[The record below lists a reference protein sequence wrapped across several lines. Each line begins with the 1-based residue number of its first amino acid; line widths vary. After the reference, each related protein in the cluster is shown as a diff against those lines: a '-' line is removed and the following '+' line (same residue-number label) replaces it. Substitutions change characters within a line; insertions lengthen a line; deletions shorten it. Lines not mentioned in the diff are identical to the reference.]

1 MNKLLNRFAWGVSIT
16 LWSTLGWYLG
26 WFFGFYRMENIFFV
40 IILTFLI
47 KKTLFSSSFI
57 EDRLVYFAEILK
69 EEYIRSRDNSWIIS
83 TEEKI
88 KNFNSE
94 ENVEKIE
101 EIKNIEKEDKNLE
114 KIEEIKIV
122 EKENKIFEKKEIKSV
137 EKEDKN
143 LEEIEE
149 IKNVEKENRIFEKIV
164 EKKLEPSKIDILI
177 EKIKKYIIWNTVSFI
192 WGVFLF
198 FGVISL
204 LKITGWAF
212 WIWLW
217 PFWQMILWFVIWF
230 VVFLIWVFLD
240 KKWNKNEAF
249 ILMWLSILINYAVI
263 LAWRY
268 FIWDDLTWNNWYLSS
283 LVAFVFLI
291 LNTIFAIV
299 VSLFYTSKALLIFSF
314 IFAYINPFI
323 INWGPQTEP
332 YMLLW
337 YSFIISL
344 WALFI
349 SYKSELIKSNKM
361 LFFSFIFWNLLFLI
375 ADFSDS
381 IWWSA
386 KIIITAIFSIIT
398 ILILR
403 KKENYWDSVVKIFIL
418 TYIFIILNLWDSTIV
433 LPWDTFN
440 SINFKNIL
448 SEKLSFI
455 VYFSIIIWL
464 FVSNLKLI
472 KSDFGINLLKIIL
485 FFPLLILLMIL
496 FSWNL
501 LFAPFILG
509 VTVIWYLAWFIFLQ
523 KILSNVFSYI
533 IFWVLAVFIFL
544 FNYNLNV
551 EIILKKPENIDLIS
565 FISVL
570 FTAFIFLF
578 SSYYYSIKKNLV
590 NLYAIWTIGSIL
602 ILVWNIINKDSNM
615 LFYIS
620 IIAIIIFTIAN
631 WIMPFV
637 NNRLLKKQNFN
648 SLIIWSLAGVWFIW
662 FEIFNFQEWSF
673 SEMMMWFMFV
683 WLAILYFL
691 QAFFITE
698 KIWVKKMQKD
708 EDLKN
713 IFYTFAWISI
723 SLFSIAIAFIFS
735 QYPEIITVT
744 WLFEAT
750 ILYYFYSK
758 NSSDKLF
765 AWATVLFL
773 IWLTKFWILIDKVKS
788 EDYMFLISFSIILA
802 SFILNLFFINK
813 ANKIKV
819 FPNKNITWDIFHNIL
834 HLIWMWIM
842 GLLLIKII
850 PSSGHWW
857 SILWISVFLTILGSF
872 YAKLNF
878 KILKFI
884 FIALITIF
892 SIYHLEKV
900 DNIFYKLN
908 SDELNYLKIIQ
919 YIVSI
924 IIISN
929 IFIWKKINILNNKIN
944 FNKILLFILSI
955 YTFLISNIYILD
967 IFEKFLGNYS
977 LTIYW
982 GLIAVLLLLLGITKD
997 IIKYRAIWLYFLVLT
1012 TLKVIYDIQ
1021 DLWSSTAQI
1030 LIYIIL
1036 WGLLLLVSTLYTRKY
1051 WNNILLEMKF
1061 SSFIDEKENKEEE
1074 KKDFESSSEWQV
1086 IKNTKNNIDENIN
1099 KEIDKNKEIDE
1110 NINKEIDKNK
1120 EIDEGIKN
1128 DKVKDIQKKE
1138 KNNFFME
1145 KLTKIDVSNIKV
1157 IRFFPNKSENF
1168 TIRAKNIMRLAVS
1181 IEWKM
1186 KKNNF
1191 KPWELLE
1198 VYNHVIKNYK
1208 TKLSR
1213 REYDKIRT
1221 SIKMFIDEWGRIEI
1235 VEK

>member
-1 MNKLLNRFAWGVSIT
+1 MNKLLNRFAWVLSLSFWFIIAFIIIWSDSYR
-16 LWSTLGWYLG
+16 LWDD
-26 WFFGFYRMENIFFV
+26 EV
-40 IILTFLI
+40 IMSACFWLIAWFLI
-47 KKTLFSSSFI
+47 KKILFSSNFI
-57 EDRLVYFAEILK
+57 EDRVVHFAEILK
-69 EEYIRSRDNSWIIS
+69 EEYIRSSRDNSWIIS
-83 TEEKI
+83 TEEEI
-88 KNFNSE
+88 ENFNVE
-94 ENVEKIE
+94 EIVEKID
-101 EIKNIEKEDKNLE
+101 EIKNIEKADKILE
-114 KIEEIKIV
+114 KT
-122 EKENKIFEKKEIKSV
+122 
-137 EKEDKN
+137 
-143 LEEIEE
+143 
-149 IKNVEKENRIFEKIV
+149 V
-164 EKKLEPSKIDILI
+164 EKKLEPSKINILI

-192 WGVFLF
+192 WGAFLF

-204 LKITGWAF
+204 LKITGWVF
-212 WIWLW
+212 WVWLW
-217 PFWQMILWFVIWF
+217 PFWQIILWFIIWF
-230 VVFLIWVFLD
+230 WIFWIWVFLD
-240 KKWNKNEAF
+240 KKWSKNEAF
-249 ILMWLSILINYAVI
+249 ILIWLSILINYAVI

-268 FIWDDLTWNNWYLSS
+268 LIWDDLSWNNWYLSS
-283 LVAFVFLI
+283 VVTFVFLI

-299 VSLFYTSKALLIFSF
+299 ISIFYESKALLIFSF

-323 INWGPQTEP
+323 INWSTQTEP
-332 YMLLW
+332 YTLLW

-349 SYKSELIKSNKM
+349 SYKSELIKNNKI

-375 ADFSDS
+375 ADFSDW

-403 KKENYWDSVVKIFIL
+403 KKENSWDSVVKIFIL
-418 TYIFIILNLWDSTIV
+418 TYVFIILNLLNSTI
-433 LPWDTFN
+433 LLYWDNFN
-440 SINFKNIL
+440 TINFKNIL
-448 SEKLSFI
+448 SEELSFI

-464 FVSNLKLI
+464 FISNVKLI
-472 KSDFGINLLKIIL
+472 KSGFWIALWKITL
-485 FFPLLILLMIL
+485 FFPLLILLIIL

-501 LFAPFILG
+501 LFAPIILG
-509 VTVIWYLAWFIFLQ
+509 LTVIWYLAWFIFLQ

-544 FNYNLNV
+544 FNYSLNI
-551 EIILKKPENIDLIS
+551 EIILKNSENIDLIS

-578 SSYYYSIKKNLV
+578 SSYYYSTKKNLV

-602 ILVWNIINKDSNM
+602 ILVWNIVSKDSSIF
-615 LFYIS
+615 FYIS
-620 IIAIIIFTIAN
+620 IIAIIIFAIAN

-662 FEIFNFQEWSF
+662 FEIFNFQESSF
-673 SEMMMWFMFV
+673 SEMMMWFMFI

-698 KIWVKKMQKD
+698 KIWVEKMQED

-713 IFYTFAWISI
+713 IFYTFVWISI
-723 SLFSIAIAFIFS
+723 SIFSIAIAFVFS
-735 QYPEIITVT
+735 RYPEVITVT

-758 NSSDKLF
+758 NNSNKIF

-773 IWLTKFWILIDKVKS
+773 IWLTKFGILIDRVKS
-788 EDYMFLISFSIILA
+788 EDYLFLISFSIILA

-813 ANKIKV
+813 VNPNPLSGANNLKV
-819 FPNKNITWDIFHNIL
+819 PNKGFRVIADIFHNIL
-834 HLIWMWIM
+834 HLVWMWIM

-850 PSSGHWW
+850 PSSGYWW
-857 SILWISVFLTILGSF
+857 SMLWISIFLTILWSF

-878 KILKFI
+878 KFLKYI
-884 FIALITIF
+884 YIALITLF
-892 SIYHLEKV
+892 SIYHLEKI

-924 IIISN
+924 IIILN
-929 IFIWKKINILNNKIN
+929 IFIWKKINKLNIKIN
-944 FNKILLFILSI
+944 FNKILLAILSI
-955 YTFLISNIYILD
+955 YAFLISNIYILD
-967 IFEKFLGNYS
+967 IFEIFLWNYS

-982 GLIAVLLLLLGITKD
+982 GVIAVFLLLFGITKD

-1021 DLWSSTAQI
+1021 DLWSSTSQI

-1061 SSFIDEKENKEEE
+1061 SSFIDKKEE
-1074 KKDFESSSEWQV
+1074 
-1086 IKNTKNNIDENIN
+1086 IN
-1099 KEIDKNKEIDE
+1099 
-1110 NINKEIDKNK
+1110 
-1120 EIDEGIKN
+1120 
-1128 DKVKDIQKKE
+1128 KE

-1157 IRFFPNKSENF
+1157 IRFFPKKSENF
-1168 TIRAKNIMRLAVS
+1168 TIRAKNIMKLAVL

-1186 KKNNF
+1186 EKNIF

-1221 SIKMFIDEWGRIEI
+1221 SVKMFIDEWGRIEI